1 MSTIA
6 TAMESKIVPILDD
19 KIIID
24 ELERLK
30 RAHPDFSFDTSF
42 ALDGSSGNSE
52 GEYVFDFE
60 PDESNLPADEV
71 LPDVEAMR
79 AACASGNLMTVQSVF
94 KTYWLDRPVND
105 RIDKDLFGA
114 RGLCEAI
121 KRDDATIGSYLLSNV
136 VSLQEG
142 HFTMATECHSYSF
155 LQLCVDR
162 GWDINTC
169 LSRWTPPAL
178 S

>member
-1 MSTIA
+1 
-6 TAMESKIVPILDD
+6 MEWKVIPVLDD
-19 KIIID
+19 KIF
-24 ELERLK
+24 EAESERLK
-30 RAHPDFSFDTSF
+30 KADPDFSFDTSF
-42 ALDGSSGNSE
+42 ALDGSFGNSE
-52 GEYVFDFE
+52 GGYVFDFE
-60 PDESNLPADEV
+60 PDDSELPSDEV
-71 LPDVEAMR
+71 LPEVEAMR
-79 AACASGNLMTVQSVF
+79 AACASGNLMAFQAVF

-121 KRDDATIGSYLLSNV
+121 KRDDATIGSYLLSHV
-136 VSLQEG
+136 VSLHEEY
-142 HFTMATECHSYSF
+142 FAMATEYQSYSI

-162 GWDINTC
+162 GWDINVC